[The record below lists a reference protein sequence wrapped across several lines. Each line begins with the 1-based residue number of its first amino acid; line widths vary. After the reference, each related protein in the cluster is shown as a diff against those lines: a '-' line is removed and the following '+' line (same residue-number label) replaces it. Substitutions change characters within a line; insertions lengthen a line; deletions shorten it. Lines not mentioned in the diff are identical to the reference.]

1 MVTRS
6 RRSSTRR
13 SEREEERN
21 SGGRRQPRLQGDLL
35 ASSLLAFLRNW
46 PAYGYQLVRELS
58 KAGLPAFDSATVYRT
73 LRQLERSGLVSS
85 FWDTSESGPA
95 RRMYSL
101 TRAGETF
108 LNLWLDL
115 LSHYQ
120 NILQSALNSYENLQR
135 RGDGGGD
142 RPAKHEPKRSRGSKK
157 GGRHA

>member
-1 MVTRS
+1 MATESKRPRP
-6 RRSSTRR
+6 RRPETDADG
-13 SEREEERN
+13 EN
-21 SGGRRQPRLQGDLL
+21 SHRQPRLHGDLL

-73 LRQLERSGLVSS
+73 LRQLERTGMVSS
-85 FWDTSESGPA
+85 FWDTTESGPA

-101 TRAGETF
+101 TKTGEAF
-108 LNLWLDL
+108 LNLWLDV

-120 NILQSALNSYENLQR
+120 NILQSALSSYENLQK
-135 RGDGGGD
+135 RGKSGGD
-142 RPAKHEPKRSRGSKK
+142 RPATEEPRRTRGSKQ

>member
-1 MVTRS
+1 MVSRS
-6 RRSSTRR
+6 SPSSTRR

-21 SGGRRQPRLQGDLL
+21 GGAGRQPRLQGDLL

-58 KAGLPAFDSATVYRT
+58 KAGLPVSDSATVYRT
-73 LRQLERSGLVSS
+73 LRQLERSALVSS

-101 TRAGETF
+101 NKAGETF

-120 NILQSALNSYENLQR
+120 NILQSTLNSYENLQR

-142 RPAKHEPKRSRGSKK
+142 RPAKHEPKRSQGSKK

>member
-6 RRSSTRR
+6 SPSSTRR
-13 SEREEERN
+13 AEGEEERN
-21 SGGRRQPRLQGDLL
+21 GGNGRQPRLQGDLL
-35 ASSLLAFLRNW
+35 ASSLLAFLRNL

-58 KAGLPAFDSATVYRT
+58 KAGLPVSDSATVYRT

-101 TRAGETF
+101 TSAGETF

-120 NILQSALNSYENLQR
+120 NILQSTLNAYENLQR

>member
-6 RRSSTRR
+6 GRSSSRR
-13 SEREEERN
+13 SEREEERD
-21 SGGRRQPRLQGDLL
+21 GGGRQPRLQGDLL
-35 ASSLLAFLRNW
+35 GSSLLAFLRNW
-46 PAYGYQLVRELS
+46 PAYGYQIDRELS
-58 KAGLPAFDSATVYRT
+58 KAGQPAFDSATVYRT

-120 NILQSALNSYENLQR
+120 NILQSALNSYENHQR

-142 RPAKHEPKRSRGSKK
+142 RPSKHEPKRSRGSKK

>member
-6 RRSSTRR
+6 KRSSASR
-13 SEREEERN
+13 SERGEERN
-21 SGGRRQPRLQGDLL
+21 GGVRQPRLQGDLL

-120 NILQSALNSYENLQR
+120 NILHSALNSYENLQR

-142 RPAKHEPKRSRGSKK
+142 RPAKHEPKRSQGSKK

>member
-1 MVTRS
+1 MVTKS
-6 RRSSTRR
+6 RRSSTPR

-21 SGGRRQPRLQGDLL
+21 GGGRQPRLQGDLL

-58 KAGLPAFDSATVYRT
+58 KAGLPAFDSATVYRP
-73 LRQLERSGLVSS
+73 LRQLESSGLVSS

-142 RPAKHEPKRSRGSKK
+142 RPAKQEPKRSRGSKK

>member
-13 SEREEERN
+13 SEREDERN
-21 SGGRRQPRLQGDLL
+21 GGGRQPRLQGDLL

-58 KAGLPAFDSATVYRT
+58 KAGLPVSDSATVYRT

-101 TRAGETF
+101 TKAGETF

-120 NILQSALNSYENLQR
+120 NILQSALNSYKNLQR

>member
-6 RRSSTRR
+6 RRSSTPR

-21 SGGRRQPRLQGDLL
+21 GGGRQPRLQGDLL

-58 KAGLPAFDSATVYRT
+58 KAGLLAFDSATVYRT
-73 LRQLERSGLVSS
+73 LRQLERTGLVSS

-120 NILQSALNSYENLQR
+120 DILQSALNSSENLKM

-142 RPAKHEPKRSRGSKK
+142 RPAKHEPKRARGSKE

>member
-6 RRSSTRR
+6 SPSSTRR
-13 SEREEERN
+13 SVREGERN
-21 SGGRRQPRLQGDLL
+21 GGGGRQPRLQGDLL

-58 KAGLPAFDSATVYRT
+58 KAGLPDFDSATVYRT
-73 LRQLERSGLVSS
+73 LRQLERSELVSS

-101 TRAGETF
+101 TSAGETF

-115 LSHYQ
+115 LSQYQ

>member
-1 MVTRS
+1 MVTQS
-6 RRSSTRR
+6 RRSSIRR
-13 SEREEERN
+13 SEIKEERN
-21 SGGRRQPRLQGDLL
+21 GGDGRQPRLQGDLL

-58 KAGLPAFDSATVYRT
+58 KAGLPAFDSATIYRT

-85 FWDTSESGPA
+85 FWDSSESGPA

-142 RPAKHEPKRSRGSKK
+142 RPAKQEPKRSRGSKK